1 MADNNRNR
9 DLHPAEIAKLEAEAQ
24 AALAEVRRLEAETRK
39 MELEACGYELHVE
52 RGRIEVAKAKRA
64 EDSELAKDEHNRVY
78 RFLGTVNS
86 QSVSNCVSKLTEWSR
101 RDPGCDIEIIFS
113 SGGGSIF
120 DGFILFDHVRSLSAQ
135 GHKITTGCLGMAASM
150 AGVLLQ
156 MGDHRWVGREAL
168 VMIHRAAFG
177 ISGKSYE
184 VEDEVDL
191 VKRLEQRIIDIYVLK
206 SGGRLTG
213 AKIRKNWD
221 RRDWWLSSEEALALG
236 VVDEVR

>member
-1 MADNNRNR
+1 MSDNCKH
-9 DLHPAEIAKLEAEAQ
+9 DLHPAEVAKLEADTRASLAEAAKLEAEA
-24 AALAEVRRLEAETRK
+24 RRA
-39 MELEACGYELHVE
+39 ELEAAGFELHIE
-52 RGRIEVAKAKRA
+52 RGRIEVAKARRA
-64 EDSELAKDEHNRVY
+64 EAAELAKDDNNHVY
-78 RFLGTVNS
+78 RFIGTVNS
-86 QSVSNCVSKLTEWSR
+86 QSVGNCCAKLTEWSR
-101 RDPGCDIEIIFS
+101 RDPGCDIEIVFS

-120 DGFILFDHVRSLSAQ
+120 DGFILFDFVRALSAD
-135 GHKITTGCLGMAASM
+135 GHRITAGCLGMAASM

-156 MGDHRWVGREAL
+156 MGDRRWVGREAL

-191 VKRLEQRIIDIYVLK
+191 VKRLEQRIIDIYVTK
-206 SGGRLTG
+206 SEGRLTA